1 MFLSLLRDNFYDIST
16 WPKMNNMPKPNN
28 SQVVPYEVIL
38 TNQIQAEPQIAAPD
52 PIQMQIPAY
61 QRELAWDFETKMLPL
76 WQDIFRHVQTTSDV
90 VDDPFFLGNITIN
103 YHQND
108 FQLVD
113 GQQRLTTLHV
123 ICAGIRDALVCTGH
137 QEDAYTLQNTLLSK
151 DRGNTPRILPLEN
164 PTVVPPLN
172 DSLSS
177 RKKLDPFH
185 KLIVP
190 VKTGCIVDGPHVG
203 NSGCTTIGIQNTQY
217 DWSASRAPRK
227 ILIRRDEEFLEE
239 VHEWDMA
246 NYIEHGQHTGTSITL
261 SSQLTVDLNDGDEIW
276 LKEEARWWHKFEDA
290 VDDKYDIDK
299 NTMFAPDFR
308 KLYIRVRGDV
318 EHYIMG
324 EKLFRNPASKT
335 IDTALVSP
343 DLKHSDW
350 QFDPVDT
357 LQSSQIH
364 FEGNTVEIK
373 NDAGTVQD
381 SMLLGRY
388 DPALG
393 SPGIDFKLDMKVLN
407 GKSKKKPQYFDRF
420 EDKLKLIGCRPATIP
435 RFERNWT
442 ITIPFQNQITSIRNN
457 PTDRKNAIK
466 DLITNVTF
474 VSVTFSGSPDNAIDY
489 FLDVNDPAKHSPL
502 QTYDL
507 VNGLVEKIVSS
518 GAPFPGGSDG
528 ALLVSAW
535 SEVKKCIYQHHDKDP
550 SVSQSFF
557 YYYLMASRCWKSSS
571 ERYEAHQSFEG
582 LKKSWEDSGRFR
594 TATGAYNLAYLKTQF
609 EQMAKYAEIF
619 CYVEAPQLLV
629 GALPPMMAAA
639 TPELNAKRKR
649 KQYLFILRNL
659 DEKQWIA
666 AYMALAYKLEEKSI
680 TDREVH
686 LRDFLYDYLVLFFK
700 YGGLWKKILPKTS
713 AATPNKCVLCAGGAS
728 EHKGSLYGSNAL
740 YGLFVGNNKYIDTVH
755 TKISAKRTG
764 ASLTGPERSSLIQ
777 HLRTAT
783 IFNGATPPGT
793 RDFYVAGDV
802 HLRSIQRSINKGL
815 LMAYESILLGNADPE
830 HWHKVEIEHILPES
844 PRRWGSPW
852 YGPYGARGR
861 NRVSG
866 SHQTHVQLMGNK
878 LLLEKEINRHVSNHT
893 LAEKRTKHDCHEDHH
908 KNPYTCY
915 CGAGGVAHEVCGAAH
930 YEDSNMNCVTDHT
943 AAYPTTWDDADIK
956 DRTEVMITA
965 VINAFNDY

>member
-1 MFLSLLRDNFYDIST
+1 
-16 WPKMNNMPKPNN
+16 MPKPNN

-38 TNQIQAEPQIAAPD
+38 TNQIQTLTALPAPD

-76 WQDIFRHVQTTSDV
+76 WQDIFRHLQTTNNV

-103 YHQND
+103 YHQNN

-123 ICAGIRDALVCTGH
+123 ICAGIRDALVCTGY

-151 DRGNTPRILPLEN
+151 DRGDTPRVLPLEN
-164 PTVVPPLN
+164 PTVVPPLS

-177 RKKLDPFH
+177 RKKLDSYH

-190 VKTGCIVDGPHVG
+190 VKTGCVVNGTPPATHIA
-203 NSGCTTIGIQNTQY
+203 NSGCTTINIQNTQY
-217 DWSASRAPRK
+217 EWSASQASRK
-227 ILIRRDEEFLEE
+227 ILIRRGEEFLEE
-239 VHEWDMA
+239 VHVWDMA
-246 NYIEHGQHTGTSITL
+246 NYMEHGQNTGTSITL
-261 SSQLTVDLNDGDEIW
+261 SSQLTVDLEDGDEIW

-308 KLYIRVRGDV
+308 KLYICVRGDV

-324 EKLFRNPASKT
+324 AKSFRNPGSKT
-335 IDTALVSP
+335 IDTTLVSP
-343 DLKHSDW
+343 NLKHSAW

-357 LQSSQIH
+357 LQSSLIH
-364 FEGNTVEIK
+364 FEGNTVEIFD
-373 NDAGTVQD
+373 DAGAPQN
-381 SMLLGRY
+381 SMLLGWF
-388 DPALG
+388 DPAPG
-393 SPGIDFKLDMKVLN
+393 SPGINFKLDMKVHN

-420 EDKLKLIGCRPATIP
+420 EDKLKLIGCRPETIP

-457 PTDRKNAIK
+457 PTDRKDAII
-466 DLITNVTF
+466 DLIANVTF
-474 VSVTFSGSPDNAIDY
+474 VSVTFSGSSDDAIDY

-518 GAPFPGGSDG
+518 GAPFAPGSDG
-528 ALLVSAW
+528 DLLFIAW
-535 SEVKKCIYQHHDKDP
+535 SEIKKDIYQHHDKDP
-550 SVSQSFF
+550 SVSQNFF
-557 YYYLMASRCWKSSS
+557 YYYLMASKCWKSSS

-582 LKKSWEDSGRFR
+582 LKRSWEESGSFR

-609 EQMAKYAEIF
+609 EQMAKYAKIF
-619 CYVEAPQLLV
+619 CYVEAPQRLDC
-629 GALPPMMAAA
+629 ALPIGRAIANAA
-639 TPELNAKRKR
+639 EIAKRKR

-666 AYMALAYKLEEKSI
+666 AYMALAYKLEEKGI
-680 TDREVH
+680 TDTEVH
-686 LRDFLYDYLVLFFK
+686 LKDFLYDYLVLFFK
-700 YGGLWKKILPKTS
+700 YGGLWKKILPKTNS
-713 AATPNKCVLCAGGAS
+713 ATPNKCVLCTGGAS

-755 TKISAKRTG
+755 TTISAKTIG
-764 ASLTGPERSSLIQ
+764 AALTAGERSSLIQ

-793 RDFYVAGDV
+793 RDFYAAGDI
-802 HLRSIQRSINKGL
+802 HLQSIQRSINKGL

-844 PRRWGSPW
+844 PSRWGPPW
-852 YGPYGARGR
+852 YGPYAAGGR
-861 NRVSG
+861 NCASG
-866 SHQTHVQLMGNK
+866 LHQTHAQLMGNK

-893 LAEKRTKHDCHEDHH
+893 LAEKRSKHDCHEDHH
-908 KNPYTCY
+908 KNPYTCT
-915 CGAGGVAHEVCGAAH
+915 CGAGAAHEVCGAAH
-930 YEDSNMNCVTDHT
+930 YKDSNMNCVTDHT
-943 AAYPTTWDDADIK
+943 AAYPTTWDDTDIK
-956 DRTEVMITA
+956 NRTEAMITA
-965 VINAFNDY
+965 VINAFNAY